1 MCIDKQLINILD
13 VYYFYELY
21 IYIGVKE
28 EDKNIEYF
36 TYLRL
41 RGEKSYRNIIKTI
54 NSIL

>member
-21 IYIGVKE
+21 IYRDEGRRQK
-28 EDKNIEYF
+28 IEYF